1 MTITN
6 KIKVIEHPEI
16 CENTGI
22 PGKSHNNNICC
33 LGCFR
38 LGIEEGKRQEKDI
51 KADHLAGHYIS
62 GKEEEQKRIINLIK
76 LLSIIPDEDFIFLKQ
91 QIQNQSQKNPITTA
105 EGVKIGRKSRITP
118 KVVPEKVLTQSS
130 DNIFQ
135 KEIEADAKRLNEIYD
150 KNGKK

>member
-1 MTITN
+1 ME
-6 KIKVIEHPEI
+6 KIKKAKHPKACGCNKPLIKYEY
-16 CENTGI
+16 NPWYQQGYDD
-22 PGKSHNNNICC
+22 GKI
-33 LGCFR
+33 
-38 LGIEEGKRQEKDI
+38 EGKRQEKDI